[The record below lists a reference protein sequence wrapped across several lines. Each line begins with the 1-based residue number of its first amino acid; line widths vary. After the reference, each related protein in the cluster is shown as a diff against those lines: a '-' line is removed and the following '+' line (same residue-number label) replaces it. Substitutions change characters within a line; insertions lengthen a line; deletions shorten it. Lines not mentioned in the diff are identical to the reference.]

1 MKEYILIILISFQ
14 VLAAG
19 AQDKQIPVYNF
30 EQFKPMLHLDN
41 DTVYVINFWATWCR
55 PCVEELPY
63 FEQLNENYSSEK
75 VKVILVSL
83 DFADELNSRVI
94 PFLERRKIQ
103 SEVIIL
109 DESDPNVFI
118 DQVSTQWSGAIPATI
133 VYKGSESDFYERN
146 FNYEEL
152 ESVVELKL
160 F

>member
-1 MKEYILIILISFQ
+1 MKHILLIFLISFQ
-14 VLAAG
+14 ILIAG
-19 AQDKQIPVYNF
+19 AQEKHVSVYNF
-30 EQFKPMLHLDN
+30 EQFKPILHQDN

-83 DFADELNSRVI
+83 DFADELNSKVI
-94 PFLERRKIQ
+94 PFLERRKIRSQ
-103 SEVIIL
+103 VIIL
-109 DESDPNVFI
+109 DETDPNEFI
-118 DQVSTQWSGAIPATI
+118 DKVSTQWSGAIPATI

-160 F
+160 N